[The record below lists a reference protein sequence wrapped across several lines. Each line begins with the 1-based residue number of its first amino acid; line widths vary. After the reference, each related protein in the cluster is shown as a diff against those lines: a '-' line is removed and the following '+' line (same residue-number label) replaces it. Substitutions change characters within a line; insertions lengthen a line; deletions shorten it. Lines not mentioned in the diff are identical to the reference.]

1 MYHNPD
7 DLKMVVITEKGFRVE
22 IYDTYCKN
30 FTMEDKARVDE
41 QINDILYRCELR
53 KALARERAAEEAAQQ
68 AGGGVESEVGE
79 TAKKPPAAV

>member
-7 DLKMVVITEKGFRVE
+7 DLKMVVITDKGVRVE

-41 QINDILYRCELR
+41 KINDILYRCELR
-53 KALARERAAEEAAQQ
+53 KALARERAAEEAAKQE
-68 AGGGVESEVGE
+68 AAEGE
-79 TAKKPPAAV
+79 THVEGTKEKPPVAV